1 MTQLHNPAQVS
12 EEDAFHFIV
21 RVLRENF
28 IPDMG
33 SSYGYDV
40 YLPNIVMHYLISVGK
55 RSHSEAQRDFRAIS
69 PAFMGAAWELA
80 RRGVLRPGVK
90 AMGQQATD
98 DGSAGSG
105 FSVTPAGR
113 KWLKEAGQY
122 DFVPIEPQRFSKML
136 DSFTPRFGPGF
147 QERSQDAIRCYG
159 ANVYLACC
167 AMCGAAA
174 ESILLAV
181 AIAKEGHADKV
192 ERLYLASGGR
202 RKVENLILGQQPKP
216 IQEEFLGYL
225 SLLKY
230 WRDAA
235 SHGRRSGIADNEAYT
250 ALAVLL
256 RFAQFAND
264 RWADLTGKASP

>member
-1 MTQLHNPAQVS
+1 MN

-21 RVLRENF
+21 RVLRENMM
-28 IPDMG
+28 PDMG
-33 SSYGYDV
+33 SSYGYEV
-40 YLPNIVMHYLISVGK
+40 YLPNIIRHYLTSVSKMDHGDSQRHF
-55 RSHSEAQRDFRAIS
+55 RSVS
-69 PAFMGAAWELA
+69 PPFLAAAWELA
-80 RRGVLRPGVK
+80 RRGILRPGVK
-90 AMGQQATD
+90 EIGQQATD
-98 DGSAGSG
+98 EGSAGCG
-105 FSVTPAGR
+105 FSVTPAGK

-122 DFVPIEPQRFSKML
+122 DFVPIEPGRFSRLL
-136 DSFTPRFGPGF
+136 DSFAPQFGQGF
-147 QERSQDAIRCYG
+147 QERAQEAIRCYG

-181 AIAKEGHADKV
+181 ATAKKGSAEEV
-192 ERLYLASGGR
+192 ERMYLASGGR
-202 RKVENLILGQQPKP
+202 RRVEQFILGQQPKP
-216 IQEEFLGYL
+216 IQEEFVGYM

-264 RWADLTGKASP
+264 RWGELTAQ

>member
-1 MTQLHNPAQVS
+1 VS

-40 YLPNIVMHYLISVGK
+40 YLPNIVMHYLISVAK
-55 RSHSEAQRDFRAIS
+55 RSHAEAQRDYRATS
-69 PAFMGAAWELA
+69 PAFLTAAWELA

-90 AMGQQATD
+90 AIGQQATD
-98 DGSAGSG
+98 EGSAGAG
-105 FSVTPAGR
+105 FSVTPGGR

-122 DFVPIEPQRFSKML
+122 DFVPVEPQRFSRLL

-147 QERSQDAIRCYG
+147 QERCQDAIRCYG

-181 AIAKEGHADKV
+181 AIAKEGDADKV

-235 SHGRRSGIADNEAYT
+235 THGRRSGIGDNEAYT

-264 RWADLTGKASP
+264 RWADLTGRTSP

>member
-1 MTQLHNPAQVS
+1 M
-12 EEDAFHFIV
+12 
-21 RVLRENF
+21 
-28 IPDMG
+28 
-33 SSYGYDV
+33 
-40 YLPNIVMHYLISVGK
+40 
-55 RSHSEAQRDFRAIS
+55 
-69 PAFMGAAWELA
+69 
-80 RRGVLRPGVK
+80 K
-90 AMGQQATD
+90 ALGQQCTD
-98 DGSAGSG
+98 EGSAGAG
-105 FSVTPAGR
+105 FSVTQAGR

-122 DFVPIEPQRFSKML
+122 DFVPIEPGRFSRLL
-136 DSFTPRFGPGF
+136 DTFTPRFGAGF
-147 QERSQDAIRCYG
+147 QERAQEAIRCYG

-181 AIAKEGHADKV
+181 AIAKDGDADKV
-192 ERLYLASGGR
+192 DRMYLASGGR
-202 RKVENLILGQQPKP
+202 RRVEQLIIGQQAKP
-216 IQEEFLGYL
+216 IQEEFVGYL

-264 RWADLTGKASP
+264 RWTDLTK

>member
-1 MTQLHNPAQVS
+1 MTQPQSHAEVT

-21 RVLRENF
+21 RVLRDNI
-28 IPDMG
+28 IPDVG
-33 SSYGYDV
+33 SSYGYDL
-40 YLPNIVMHYLISVGK
+40 YLPNIVLHYLMSVAK
-55 RSHSEAQRDFRAIS
+55 RGHAEAQRDQRSAS
-69 PAFMGAAWELA
+69 PAFLTAAWELA

-98 DGSAGSG
+98 EGSAGSG

-122 DFVPIEPQRFSKML
+122 DFVPIEPQRFSRLL

-181 AIAKEGHADKV
+181 AIAKEDDTDKV

-202 RKVENLILGQQPKP
+202 KKVENLLLGQQSKP
-216 IQEEFLGYL
+216 IQEEFLGYM

-235 SHGRRSGIADNEAYT
+235 AHGRRSGIADNEAYT

-264 RWADLTGKASP
+264 RWADLIGKASP

>member
-1 MTQLHNPAQVS
+1 MTHSQNLAEVS

-28 IPDMG
+28 IPDQG
-33 SSYGYDV
+33 SSYGYEV
-40 YLPNIVMHYLISVGK
+40 YLPNIVMHYLMSVAK
-55 RSHSEAQRDFRAIS
+55 RSHSEAQRDYRVVS
-69 PAFMGAAWELA
+69 PAFLSAAWELA

-90 AMGQQATD
+90 AMGQQSTD

-105 FSVTPAGR
+105 FSVMAAGR
-113 KWLKEAGQY
+113 KWLQEAGQY
-122 DFVPIEPQRFSKML
+122 DFVPIEPQRFSKLL
-136 DSFTPRFGPGF
+136 DSFTPRFGVGF

-181 AIAKEGHADKV
+181 AVAKEGDADKV

-202 RKVENLILGQQPKP
+202 KKVENLVLGQQSALSAK
-216 IQEEFLGYL
+216 FL
-225 SLLKY
+225 
-230 WRDAA
+230 
-235 SHGRRSGIADNEAYT
+235 
-250 ALAVLL
+250 
-256 RFAQFAND
+256 
-264 RWADLTGKASP
+264 

>member
-1 MTQLHNPAQVS
+1 MTQPHNSAQVS

-33 SSYGYDV
+33 SSYGYDL
-40 YLPNIVMHYLISVGK
+40 YLPNIVMHYLISVAK
-55 RSHSEAQRDFRAIS
+55 RSHAEAQRDYRATS
-69 PAFMGAAWELA
+69 PAFLTAAWELS

-90 AMGQQATD
+90 AIGQQATD
-98 DGSAGSG
+98 EGSAGAG
-105 FSVTPAGR
+105 FSVTSAGR

-122 DFVPIEPQRFSKML
+122 DFVPIEPQRFSKLL

-181 AIAKEGHADKV
+181 AIAKEGDADKV

-264 RWADLTGKASP
+264 RWTDLTGRTSP